1 MKRLNTR
8 EEKETP
14 WPADSR
20 SKPASIRPAKAR
32 SSRALGSVVWASVGK
47 DWIAITAAKDGIDHC
62 ASSAA
67 DEQSRASKAFA

>member
-1 MKRLNTR
+1 M
-8 EEKETP
+8 EKLGWRDRRISP
-14 WPADSR
+14 DSG
-20 SKPASIRPAKAR
+20 SLFQTFPKAR
-32 SSRALGSVVWASVGK
+32 SSRALGSVVWASVGM